1 MLLRPL
7 LAQADGGGWQAST
20 QCLQRG
26 ALGKAWLTM
35 HGAAGNT
42 WSWLPTGTTNKASAH
57 NPSVHERQ
65 RRRRAPDA
73 AGAARGIAA
82 IAVGFDRAPRPKTTV

>member
-1 MLLRPL
+1 MGSV
-7 LAQADGGGWQAST
+7 A
-20 QCLQRG
+20 
-26 ALGKAWLTM
+26 AWSL
-35 HGAAGNT
+35 
-42 WSWLPTGTTNKASAH
+42 
-57 NPSVHERQ
+57 ERQ